1 MMSETD
7 ACNYCR
13 YNTLHET
20 NWSSEVVTVIR
31 EYQAE
36 VIAATERGFD
46 GKDIPGEISF
56 NLHHPPHDC
65 PHFRQRVEL
74 LRSSSVFVNCDH
86 DNR

>member
-1 MMSETD
+1 MCD
-7 ACNYCR
+7 YCR
-13 YNTLHET
+13 YNTLHVT
-20 NWSSEVVTVIR
+20 NWSSEVVTVIQ

-46 GKDIPGEISF
+46 GKDIPGEDS
-56 NLHHPPHDC
+56 LSSLGLLAKPVTP
-65 PHFRQRVEL
+65 FRQRVEL